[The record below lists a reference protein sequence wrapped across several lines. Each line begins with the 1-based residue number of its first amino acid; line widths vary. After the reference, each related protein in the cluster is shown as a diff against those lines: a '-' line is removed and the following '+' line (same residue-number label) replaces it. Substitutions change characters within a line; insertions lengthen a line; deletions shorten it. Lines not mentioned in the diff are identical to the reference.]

1 MRKQGGIQV
10 LEKAVQAAIY
20 EKALKNHYIEILYID
35 FEDTGKCIKL
45 HQDTNLLNGE
55 NIFPES
61 DEQMFDDYICE
72 KIMRY
77 ASGNIED
84 LNRVKQQMTMEA
96 IIQGTAEHIMHHVMI
111 NFMLN
116 GERRF
121 MQFDF
126 TRESADTKNVFLFVV
141 DYTVPQQ
148 QAFITTLRSI
158 ENSAVLFCILS
169 EEKDAKTTL
178 CYDPVFIT
186 RGFAEMME
194 TTQQQMML
202 LQKEPF
208 CETVHPDDQQYVE
221 ESVRNLNIEHPHT
234 NIFYRKRNPQGK
246 WFYMQS
252 DFSYLVVG
260 KKKYVYVTYQDVSAL
275 QKNEELSN
283 ALHDSQKRDEEL
295 TNALKTLGTVFTNM
309 LIVHLED
316 RKAEWLKTQEDKA
329 DILECFQDAYAVRDL
344 IGNNY
349 MLPEYRQGYL
359 EFTDLDTISERLE
372 NHKILRY
379 IYRNRSKQWIALS
392 AIVQNR
398 DENGRVTDIQF
409 LTHDVTDQRER
420 ELQQEGALRI
430 ALASAEHANKAKT
443 AFLNNM
449 SHDIRTPMN
458 AIIGFTALAA
468 AHMDQP
474 DLVKDYLTKIG
485 TSSQHLLS
493 LINDVLDMSRIES
506 GVVKIE
512 EKEVCI
518 PDILHDL
525 KTIIQGN
532 IQAKQQDLYIDTQDV
547 VHENVITDRL
557 RLNQILLNIVSNAIK
572 FTPVGGMVNIRVS
585 EKPCSRRGFTIFEF
599 RIRDNGIGMS
609 EEFQT
614 HVFDSFS
621 RERSSTQSG
630 IKGTGLG
637 MAITKNIVDMM
648 GGTISL
654 TSKEGKGTEFVVT
667 LNFKTLEKAAVYGA
681 IPELVGARALVVDD
695 DVHTCMSV
703 SKMLREIEMRV
714 DWSTSGKEAVI
725 RANEAFEE
733 NDAFKVYII
742 DWLMPDMNGIETVRR
757 IRAVVGDETPIIILT
772 AYDWADIEQEAK
784 EAGVTAFVEKPIFM
798 SELRR
803 VLTKP
808 MEIKE
813 ETSQQTERETRY
825 SGKKLLLVED
835 NELNREI
842 ATALLEE
849 IGIIVDSVEDGTD
862 AVERM
867 NEVEDD
873 RYDLIFMD
881 IQMPKMDGYMTTR
894 EIRTLKN
901 NKKANIPIIAM
912 TANAFEEDKKK
923 AFKAGMNA
931 HIAKPIDIKT
941 ILAVFDQVF
950 GTS

>member
-1 MRKQGGIQV
+1 M
-10 LEKAVQAAIY
+10 EKAVQAAIY

-35 FEDTGKCIKL
+35 FEDTGKCTKL

-96 IIQGTAEHIMHHVMI
+96 ITQGTAEHIMHHVMI

-116 GERRF
+116 GEMRF

-126 TRESADTKNVFLFVV
+126 TRESADTKNVFLFVE

-148 QAFITTLRSI
+148 QAFIITLRSI

-169 EEKDAKTTL
+169 EEEDAKTTL
-178 CYDPVFIT
+178 CYEPVFIT
-186 RGFAEMME
+186 RGFADMME

-202 LQKEPF
+202 LQKKPF

-221 ESVRNLNIEHPHT
+221 ESVRSLSIEHPHT

-252 DFSYLVVG
+252 DFSYLIVG
-260 KKKYVYVTYQDVSAL
+260 KKKYIYVTYQDVSAL
-275 QKNEELSN
+275 QKNKELSN
-283 ALHDSQKRDEEL
+283 ALHYSRKRDEEL
-295 TNALKTLGTVFTNM
+295 TNALEALGTVFTNIF
-309 LIVHLED
+309 LVHLENQ
-316 RKAEWLKTQEDKA
+316 KVEWLKIQADKENVLKQCQNVCE
-329 DILECFQDAYAVRDL
+329 IRKL
-344 IGNNY
+344 IHDNY
-349 MLPEYRQGYL
+349 MLPECQEGYL
-359 EFTDLDTISERLE
+359 EFTDLDTLSERFE
-372 NHKILRY
+372 KHKILRY
-379 IYRNRSKQWIALS
+379 IYRNRNRQWIEVS

-398 DENGRVTDIQF
+398 DENGRVTD
-409 LTHDVTDQRER
+409 QRER
-420 ELQQEGALRI
+420 KLQQEDALRI
-430 ALASAEHANKAKT
+430 ALA
-443 AFLNNM
+443 
-449 SHDIRTPMN
+449 
-458 AIIGFTALAA
+458 
-468 AHMDQP
+468 
-474 DLVKDYLTKIG
+474 
-485 TSSQHLLS
+485 
-493 LINDVLDMSRIES
+493 
-506 GVVKIE
+506 
-512 EKEVCI
+512 
-518 PDILHDL
+518 
-525 KTIIQGN
+525 
-532 IQAKQQDLYIDTQDV
+532 V

-585 EKPCSRRGFTIFEF
+585 EKPCNRKGFTTFEF

-609 EEFQT
+609 EEFQA

-637 MAITKNIVDMM
+637 MAITRNIVDMM
-648 GGTISL
+648 GGTISM
-654 TSKEGKGTEFVVT
+654 TSKEGKGTEFVVS
-667 LNFKTLEKAAVYGA
+667 LNFKTLEKATVYGP
-681 IPELVGARALVVDD
+681 ILAL
-695 DVHTCMSV
+695 
-703 SKMLREIEMRV
+703 
-714 DWSTSGKEAVI
+714 
-725 RANEAFEE
+725 
-733 NDAFKVYII
+733 Y
-742 DWLMPDMNGIETVRR
+742 
-757 IRAVVGDETPIIILT
+757 
-772 AYDWADIEQEAK
+772 
-784 EAGVTAFVEKPIFM
+784 
-798 SELRR
+798 
-803 VLTKP
+803 
-808 MEIKE
+808 
-813 ETSQQTERETRY
+813 QTERENRY
-825 SGKKLLLVED
+825 SGKKVLLVED

-849 IGIIVDSVEDGTD
+849 IGISVDSVEDGTD

-881 IQMPKMDGYMTTR
+881 IQMPKMDGYMATR
-894 EIRTLKN
+894 EIRTLRN
-901 NKKANIPIIAM
+901 NKKANIPIVAM

-931 HIAKPIDIKT
+931 HVAKPIDINT

-950 GTS
+950 GTL

>member
-1 MRKQGGIQV
+1 M

-96 IIQGTAEHIMHHVMI
+96 ITQGTAEYIMHHVMI

-116 GERRF
+116 GEMRF

-126 TRESADTKNVFLFVV
+126 TRESADTKNVFLFVE

-169 EEKDAKTTL
+169 EEEDAKTTL

-202 LQKEPF
+202 LQKKPF

-234 NIFYRKRNPQGK
+234 NILYRKRNPQGK
-246 WFYMQS
+246 LFYMQS

-260 KKKYVYVTYQDVSAL
+260 KKKYIYVTYQDVSAL

-283 ALHDSQKRDEEL
+283 ALHYSQKRDEEL

-309 LIVHLED
+309 LLVHLED
-316 RKAEWLKTQEDKA
+316 RKAEWLKTQEDKEN
-329 DILECFQDAYAVRDL
+329 ILECFQDAYEVRDL
-344 IGNNY
+344 ISNNY
-349 MLPEYRQGYL
+349 MLPEYQQGYL

-379 IYRNRSKQWIALS
+379 IYRNRSEQWIALS
-392 AIVQNR
+392 AIVQKR

-420 ELQQEGALRI
+420 ELQQEDALRI

-585 EKPCSRRGFTIFEF
+585 EKPCNRKGFTAFEF

-609 EEFQT
+609 EEFQA
-614 HVFDSFS
+614 HVFDAFS

-637 MAITKNIVDMM
+637 MAITRNIVDMM

-667 LNFKTLEKAAVYGA
+667 LNFKTLEKATVYGP
-681 IPELVGARALVVDD
+681 IPELAGARALVVDD
-695 DVHTCMSV
+695 DVHTCTSV
-703 SKMLREIEMRV
+703 SKMLREIEMRA

-725 RANEAFEE
+725 RAKEAYEQ
-733 NDAFKVYII
+733 NDEFKVYII

-757 IRAVVGDETPIIILT
+757 IRAVIGDETPIIILT
-772 AYDWADIEQEAK
+772 AYDWTDIEQEAK

-798 SELRR
+798 SELRE
-803 VLTKP
+803 VLTRP
-808 MEIKE
+808 MDIKE
-813 ETSQQTERETRY
+813 ETLLQTERENRY
-825 SGKKLLLVED
+825 SGKKVLLVED

-901 NKKANIPIIAM
+901 NRKANIPIVAM

-931 HIAKPIDIKT
+931 HVAKPIDINT

>member
-1 MRKQGGIQV
+1 M

-45 HQDTNLLNGE
+45 HPDTNLLNGE

-703 SKMLREIEMRV
+703 SKMLREIEMRA

-931 HIAKPIDIKT
+931 HIAKQIDIKT

>member
-1 MRKQGGIQV
+1 
-10 LEKAVQAAIY
+10 
-20 EKALKNHYIEILYID
+20 
-35 FEDTGKCIKL
+35 
-45 HQDTNLLNGE
+45 
-55 NIFPES
+55 
-61 DEQMFDDYICE
+61 
-72 KIMRY
+72 
-77 ASGNIED
+77 
-84 LNRVKQQMTMEA
+84 
-96 IIQGTAEHIMHHVMI
+96 
-111 NFMLN
+111 
-116 GERRF
+116 
-121 MQFDF
+121 
-126 TRESADTKNVFLFVV
+126 
-141 DYTVPQQ
+141 
-148 QAFITTLRSI
+148 
-158 ENSAVLFCILS
+158 
-169 EEKDAKTTL
+169 
-178 CYDPVFIT
+178 
-186 RGFAEMME
+186 
-194 TTQQQMML
+194 
-202 LQKEPF
+202 
-208 CETVHPDDQQYVE
+208 
-221 ESVRNLNIEHPHT
+221 
-234 NIFYRKRNPQGK
+234 
-246 WFYMQS
+246 MQS
-252 DFSYLVVG
+252 DFSYFIVG
-260 KKKYVYVTYQDVSAL
+260 KKKYIYVTYQDVSAL

-283 ALHDSQKRDEEL
+283 ALHYSQRRDEEL
-295 TNALKTLGTVFTNM
+295 TKALEVLGTVFTNIF
-309 LIVHLED
+309 LVHVED
-316 RKAEWLKTQEDKA
+316 QKVEWLKIQADKENVLKRCQNVCE
-329 DILECFQDAYAVRDL
+329 IRKL
-344 IGNNY
+344 IHDNY
-349 MLPEYRQGYL
+349 MLPECQKGYL
-359 EFTDLDTISERLE
+359 EFTDLDTINERFE
-372 NHKILRY
+372 KHKILRY
-379 IYRNRSKQWIALS
+379 IYRNRNRQWIEVS

-420 ELQQEGALRI
+420 ELQQEDALRI

-458 AIIGFTALAA
+458 AIIGLTALAA

-474 DLVKDYLTKIG
+474 DLVKDYLTKIS

-585 EKPCSRRGFTIFEF
+585 EKPCNRKGSTTFEF

-609 EEFQT
+609 EEFQA

-630 IKGTGLG
+630 IIGTGLG
-637 MAITKNIVDMM
+637 MAITRNIVDMM

-654 TSKEGKGTEFVVT
+654 TSKEGKGTEFVVS
-667 LNFKTLEKAAVYGA
+667 LNFKTLDKATVYGP
-681 IPELVGARALVVDD
+681 IPELVSARALVVDD

-703 SKMLREIEMRV
+703 SKMLREIEMRA

-725 RANEAFEE
+725 RAQEAFEE
-733 NDAFKVYII
+733 NDAFKAYII

-813 ETSQQTERETRY
+813 KTSQQTEIENRY
-825 SGKKLLLVED
+825 SGKKVLLVED

-901 NKKANIPIIAM
+901 NKKANIPIVAM

-931 HIAKPIDIKT
+931 HVAKPIDIKT
-941 ILAVFDQVF
+941 ILSVFDQVF
-950 GTS
+950 GRI

>member
-1 MRKQGGIQV
+1 M
-10 LEKAVQAAIY
+10 EKAVQAAIY
-20 EKALKNHYIEILYID
+20 EKALKNHYIEILYVD

-45 HQDTNLLNGE
+45 HQNTKLINGE
-55 NIFPES
+55 NIFPGS
-61 DEQMFDDYICE
+61 DEQMFDDYICK

-77 ASGNIED
+77 ASGDAED
-84 LNRVKQQMTMEA
+84 LDRVKQQMTMEA
-96 IIQGTAEHIMHHVMI
+96 ITQGTAEHVMHHVMI

-116 GERRF
+116 GEMRF

-126 TRESADTKNVFLFVV
+126 TRENADTKNVFLFVE
-141 DYTVPQQ
+141 DYTDPQQ

-158 ENSAVLFCILS
+158 KNSAVLFCVLS
-169 EEKDAKTTL
+169 EEEDA
-178 CYDPVFIT
+178 
-186 RGFAEMME
+186 
-194 TTQQQMML
+194 
-202 LQKEPF
+202 
-208 CETVHPDDQQYVE
+208 
-221 ESVRNLNIEHPHT
+221 
-234 NIFYRKRNPQGK
+234 
-246 WFYMQS
+246 
-252 DFSYLVVG
+252 
-260 KKKYVYVTYQDVSAL
+260 SAL
-275 QKNEELSN
+275 QKNKELSN
-283 ALHDSQKRDEEL
+283 ALHYSQKRDEEL
-295 TNALKTLGTVFTNM
+295 TKALRALGTVFTNM

-316 RKAEWLKTQEDKA
+316 RKAEWLKTQGDKK
-329 DILECFQDAYAVRDL
+329 DILECFQDAYAIRDL
-344 IGNNY
+344 ISDNF

-359 EFTDLDTISERLE
+359 EFTDLDTISERFE

-379 IYRNRSKQWIALS
+379 IYRNRNKQWVALS

-398 DENGRVTDIQF
+398 DENGRVTDIQL
-409 LTHDVTDQRER
+409 LTHDVTDQREK
-420 ELQQEGALRI
+420 ELQQEDALRI

-458 AIIGFTALAA
+458 AIIGFTAIAA
-468 AHMDQP
+468 THMDQP
-474 DLVKDYLTKIG
+474 ELVKDYLTKIS

-518 PDILHDL
+518 PDSLHDL

-585 EKPCSRRGFTIFEF
+585 EKPCNRKGFTTFEF
-599 RIRDNGIGMS
+599 IIRDNGIGMS
-609 EEFQT
+609 EEFQA

-621 RERSSTQSG
+621 RERTSTQSG

-637 MAITKNIVDMM
+637 MAITRNIVDMM

-667 LNFKTLEKAAVYGA
+667 LNFKILEKATVYGP

-695 DVHTCMSV
+695 DVHTCTSV
-703 SKMLREIEMRV
+703 SKMLREIEM
-714 DWSTSGKEAVI
+714 
-725 RANEAFEE
+725 
-733 NDAFKVYII
+733 
-742 DWLMPDMNGIETVRR
+742 
-757 IRAVVGDETPIIILT
+757 
-772 AYDWADIEQEAK
+772 
-784 EAGVTAFVEKPIFM
+784 
-798 SELRR
+798 
-803 VLTKP
+803 
-808 MEIKE
+808 
-813 ETSQQTERETRY
+813 
-825 SGKKLLLVED
+825 
-835 NELNREI
+835 
-842 ATALLEE
+842 
-849 IGIIVDSVEDGTD
+849 
-862 AVERM
+862 
-867 NEVEDD
+867 
-873 RYDLIFMD
+873 
-881 IQMPKMDGYMTTR
+881 
-894 EIRTLKN
+894 RTLKN

>member
-1 MRKQGGIQV
+1 M
-10 LEKAVQAAIY
+10 LEKVVQAAIY

-61 DEQMFDDYICE
+61 DEQRFDDYICE

-84 LNRVKQQMTMEA
+84 LNRVKQQMTMGA
-96 IIQGTAEHIMHHVMI
+96 ITQGTAEHIMHHVMI

-116 GERRF
+116 GEMRF

-126 TRESADTKNVFLFVV
+126 TRESADTKNVFLFVE

-169 EEKDAKTTL
+169 EEEDAKTTL

-202 LQKEPF
+202 LQKKPF

-295 TNALKTLGTVFTNM
+295 TNALKTLGTVFTNV

-420 ELQQEGALRI
+420 ELQQEDALRI
-430 ALASAEHANKAKT
+430 ALTSAEHANKAKT

-525 KTIIQGN
+525 KMIIQGN

-667 LNFKTLEKAAVYGA
+667 LNFKTLEKATVYGA

-703 SKMLREIEMRV
+703 SKMLREIEMRA

>member
-1 MRKQGGIQV
+1 
-10 LEKAVQAAIY
+10 
-20 EKALKNHYIEILYID
+20 
-35 FEDTGKCIKL
+35 
-45 HQDTNLLNGE
+45 
-55 NIFPES
+55 
-61 DEQMFDDYICE
+61 
-72 KIMRY
+72 
-77 ASGNIED
+77 
-84 LNRVKQQMTMEA
+84 
-96 IIQGTAEHIMHHVMI
+96 
-111 NFMLN
+111 
-116 GERRF
+116 
-121 MQFDF
+121 
-126 TRESADTKNVFLFVV
+126 
-141 DYTVPQQ
+141 
-148 QAFITTLRSI
+148 
-158 ENSAVLFCILS
+158 
-169 EEKDAKTTL
+169 
-178 CYDPVFIT
+178 
-186 RGFAEMME
+186 
-194 TTQQQMML
+194 MML
-202 LQKEPF
+202 LQRNPF

-221 ESVRNLNIEHPHT
+221 ESVRSLNIEHPHT

-252 DFSYLVVG
+252 DLSYLIVG
-260 KKKYVYVTYQDVSAL
+260 KKKYIYVTYQDVSAL

-283 ALHDSQKRDEEL
+283 ALHYSQKRDEDL
-295 TNALKTLGTVFTNM
+295 TKALKALGTVFTNIF
-309 LIVHLED
+309 IVHLED
-316 RKAEWLKTQEDKA
+316 QKVEWLKIQADKEN
-329 DILECFQDAYAVRDL
+329 ILKQCQNVCEIRKL
-344 IGNNY
+344 IHDNY
-349 MLPEYRQGYL
+349 MLPECQKGYL
-359 EFTDLDTISERLE
+359 EFTDLNTISERFE
-372 NHKILRY
+372 KHKILRY
-379 IYRNRSKQWIALS
+379 IYRNMDRQWIEVS
-392 AIVQNR
+392 AIIQNR
-398 DENGRVTDIQF
+398 DKNGRATDILF
-409 LTHDVTDQRER
+409 LAHDVTDQRER
-420 ELQQEGALRI
+420 ELQQEDALRI

-572 FTPVGGMVNIRVS
+572 FTPVGGLVNIRVS
-585 EKPCSRRGFTIFEF
+585 EKPCNRKGFTAFEF

-609 EEFQT
+609 EEFQA

-621 RERSSTQSG
+621 RERTSTQSG

-637 MAITKNIVDMM
+637 MAITRNIVDMM

-667 LNFKTLEKAAVYGA
+667 LNFKTLEK
-681 IPELVGARALVVDD
+681 
-695 DVHTCMSV
+695 
-703 SKMLREIEMRV
+703 
-714 DWSTSGKEAVI
+714 
-725 RANEAFEE
+725 
-733 NDAFKVYII
+733 
-742 DWLMPDMNGIETVRR
+742 
-757 IRAVVGDETPIIILT
+757 
-772 AYDWADIEQEAK
+772 
-784 EAGVTAFVEKPIFM
+784 PIFM
-798 SELRR
+798 SELRK

-808 MEIKE
+808 IDIKE
-813 ETSQQTERETRY
+813 ETSQQTERENRY
-825 SGKKLLLVED
+825 SGKKVLLVED

-849 IGIIVDSVEDGTD
+849 IGISVDSVEDGID

-867 NEVEDD
+867 NEVDDD

-901 NKKANIPIIAM
+901 NKKANIPIVAM
-912 TANAFEEDKKK
+912 TANAFEEDKEKS
-923 AFKAGMNA
+923 FKAGMNA
-931 HIAKPIDIKT
+931 HITKPIDIEI
-941 ILAVFDQVF
+941 ILAVLDQVL

>member
-1 MRKQGGIQV
+1 MISANIDRSLSTWIGFAICPFIP
-10 LEKAVQAAIY
+10 AAIY

-35 FEDTGKCIKL
+35 FEDTGKCITL

-77 ASGNIED
+77 ASGNIDD

-96 IIQGTAEHIMHHVMI
+96 IVKGTAEHIIHHVMI

-116 GERRF
+116 GEMRF

-126 TRESADTKNVFLFVV
+126 TRESADIKNVFLFVE

-148 QAFITTLRSI
+148 Q
-158 ENSAVLFCILS
+158 
-169 EEKDAKTTL
+169 
-178 CYDPVFIT
+178 
-186 RGFAEMME
+186 
-194 TTQQQMML
+194 
-202 LQKEPF
+202 
-208 CETVHPDDQQYVE
+208 
-221 ESVRNLNIEHPHT
+221 
-234 NIFYRKRNPQGK
+234 
-246 WFYMQS
+246 
-252 DFSYLVVG
+252 
-260 KKKYVYVTYQDVSAL
+260 
-275 QKNEELSN
+275 
-283 ALHDSQKRDEEL
+283 
-295 TNALKTLGTVFTNM
+295 
-309 LIVHLED
+309 ED
-316 RKAEWLKTQEDKA
+316 
-329 DILECFQDAYAVRDL
+329 
-344 IGNNY
+344 
-349 MLPEYRQGYL
+349 
-359 EFTDLDTISERLE
+359 
-372 NHKILRY
+372 
-379 IYRNRSKQWIALS
+379 
-392 AIVQNR
+392 
-398 DENGRVTDIQF
+398 
-409 LTHDVTDQRER
+409 
-420 ELQQEGALRI
+420 ALRI

-474 DLVKDYLTKIG
+474 DLVKDYLAKIG

-572 FTPVGGMVNIRVS
+572 FTPVGGMINIRVS
-585 EKPCSRRGFTIFEF
+585 EKPCNRKGFTTFEF

-609 EEFQT
+609 EEFQE

-637 MAITKNIVDMM
+637 MAITRNIVDMM

-667 LNFKTLEKAAVYGA
+667 LNFKTLEKATVYGP
-681 IPELVGARALVVDD
+681 IPELIGARALVVDD
-695 DVHTCMSV
+695 DVHTCTSV
-703 SKMLREIEMRV
+703 SKMLREIEMRA

-725 RANEAFEE
+725 RAKEAFEQ
-733 NDAFKVYII
+733 NDAFKAYII

-757 IRAVVGDETPIIILT
+757 IRAVIGDETPIIILT

-798 SELRR
+798 SELRK

-808 MEIKE
+808 RDIKE
-813 ETSQQTERETRY
+813 EPLYQTERENRY
-825 SGKKLLLVED
+825 SGKKVLLVED
-835 NELNREI
+835 NELNRQI

-849 IGIIVDSVEDGTD
+849 IGISVDYVEDGTD

-867 NEVEDD
+867 HEVDDD

-881 IQMPKMDGYMTTR
+881 IQMPKMDGYMATG
-894 EIRTLKN
+894 EIRTLRN
-901 NKKANIPIIAM
+901 NKKANIPIVAM

-931 HIAKPIDIKT
+931 HIAKPIDINT

-950 GTS
+950 GTN